1 MPSRPLAKQPL
12 PSVKGQESAA
22 SGIESICDASGAEG
36 VAGRRK
42 RDKASAASISCVA
55 ASGEAES
62 EVVDATA
69 SSAEAMR
76 TSEAALC
83 ALDESV
89 ELSTGA
95 VIMSFGRKTAADRLY
110 LNGCVAPNPRR
121 KRQVYLERQ
130 VFP

>member
-1 MPSRPLAKQPL
+1 M
-12 PSVKGQESAA
+12 E
-22 SGIESICDASGAEG
+22 
-36 VAGRRK
+36 
-42 RDKASAASISCVA
+42 ASARGRPCSRVVLRAFHGAGATTARAVA
-55 ASGEAES
+55 EAES

-110 LNGCVAPNPRR
+110 P
-121 KRQVYLERQ
+121 
-130 VFP
+130 